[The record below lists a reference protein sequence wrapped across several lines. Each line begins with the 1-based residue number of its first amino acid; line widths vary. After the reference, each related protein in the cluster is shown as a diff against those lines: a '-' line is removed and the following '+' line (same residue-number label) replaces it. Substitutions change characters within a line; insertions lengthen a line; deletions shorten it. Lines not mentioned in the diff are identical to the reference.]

1 MFNISANTNL
11 ILWET
16 ERAFLL
22 KLPKTKFKF
31 WISKKLVRVY
41 ENQITFLIPDNF
53 EVKVF
58 KNGEGKWNSREIIE
72 EKILN
77 RIEFLEHF
85 GWNFNNDIIEDLRD
99 D

>member
-22 KLPKTKFKF
+22 KLPKTRFKF

-41 ENQITFLIPDNF
+41 ENQIIFLIPDDF
-53 EVKVF
+53 RVRVF
-58 KNGEGKWNSREIIE
+58 KSGEGKWNNRKIVE
-72 EKILN
+72 EKILS
-77 RIEFLEHF
+77 RVEFLEYF
-85 GWNFNNDIIEDLRD
+85 GWDFNNEIIEDLRD

>member
-1 MFNISANTNL
+1 MFNIFANTNL

-22 KLPKTKFKF
+22 AFPKTKYRF

-41 ENQITFLIPDNF
+41 ENKIAFIIPDDF
-53 EVKVF
+53 SVRIF
-58 KNGEGKWNSREIIE
+58 KNGQGKWNKRDVIDERVIDHV
-72 EKILN
+72 
-77 RIEFLEHF
+77 EFLKQF
-85 GWNFNNDIIEDLRD
+85 GMDLDNSIIEDLKD